1 MNVQIASPLATLN
14 SIYEEKAKLGE
25 SLLFGL
31 FINVPTLES
40 SLTLFMIFTLTEKC
54 SNSSYFTKF
63 HSPPRQTKFVRKLH
77 TMLSQEGS
85 KGVVEWRNGVLVLL
99 SIERFTEE
107 LLPKYFNTHNFKTF
121 RRQLNYYGFV
131 HVRSQALSGSTSATS
146 STAIWANEELI
157 NSGQESSISSILR
170 LRRVEASEASKTPKG
185 RRDRKY
191 CVANSIEVDGLG
203 ICVSDIYNDDAMK
216 SSTKPFSPP
225 IPASISIGKSYVQE
239 EEKELEVLGY
249 DPRIDEAAGLLLSI
263 LHDH

>member
-1 MNVQIASPLATLN
+1 
-14 SIYEEKAKLGE
+14 
-25 SLLFGL
+25 
-31 FINVPTLES
+31 
-40 SLTLFMIFTLTEKC
+40 
-54 SNSSYFTKF
+54 
-63 HSPPRQTKFVRKLH
+63 
-77 TMLSQEGS
+77 MLSQEGS
-85 KGVVEWRNGVLVLL
+85 KGVVEWRRGVLVLL

-131 HVRSQALSGSTSATS
+131 HVRSQALSGSTSAAS

-157 NSGQESSISSILR
+157 RNGPESSISSILR

-203 ICVSDIYNDDAMK
+203 ICVSDIYNDDTMK
-216 SSTKPFSPP
+216 SSTKSCSPP
-225 IPASISIGKSYVQE
+225 IPASISIGKSYAQE
-239 EEKELEVLGY
+239 EEKELEVVGY

>member
-1 MNVQIASPLATLN
+1 
-14 SIYEEKAKLGE
+14 
-25 SLLFGL
+25 
-31 FINVPTLES
+31 
-40 SLTLFMIFTLTEKC
+40 MIFTLTEKC

-63 HSPPRQTKFVRKLH
+63 YSPPRQTKFVRKLH

-85 KGVVEWRNGVLVLL
+85 KGKGVVEWRNGVLILL

-131 HVRSQALSGSTSATS
+131 HVRSQALSGSTSAAS
-146 STAIWANEELI
+146 STAIWANEELMR
-157 NSGQESSISSILR
+157 GPESSISSILR

-216 SSTKPFSPP
+216 SSTKSCSPP
-225 IPASISIGKSYVQE
+225 IPASISIGKSFAQE
-239 EEKELEVLGY
+239 EEKELEVLD